1 LADYEPWTEHQARS
15 IIADFAGQEGAA
27 LPILHA
33 LQLTFGY
40 IPRDAE
46 PMVASA
52 LNITRAEMH
61 GIVSFY
67 HEFRRKIPGRH
78 VLHLCRAEACQSV
91 GAETIAKHVRS
102 ALAID
107 WHETS
112 RDGAVTLEPVFC
124 LGLCA
129 TGPAALLDSKP
140 LGRLDPAKV
149 DRMLETLR

>member
-1 LADYEPWTEHQARS
+1 MADYEPWTEHQARS

-107 WHETS
+107 WHETPATARS
-112 RDGAVTLEPVFC
+112 RWSRSF
-124 LGLCA
+124 
-129 TGPAALLDSKP
+129 ALAFVRLAP
-140 LGRLDPAKV
+140 LPCWMANHWDVSILHKSIA
-149 DRMLETLR
+149 